1 MDPLRTFLCAI
12 EDFRQF
18 GLKGFFTAEFCR
30 IPATGSAWLCAP
42 SGLLLVARE
51 APAAEDGLTLAR
63 VSRYY
68 CLYDFYDRRHF
79 RSEA

>member
-18 GLKGFFTAEFCR
+18 GLKGFLTAEFCR

-42 SGLLLVARE
+42 SRLLFSGAVGSCGGGRSDSCARQSILV
-51 APAAEDGLTLAR
+51 PL
-63 VSRYY
+63 
-68 CLYDFYDRRHF
+68 
-79 RSEA
+79 